1 MIPTKS
7 FPVGGEDDENK
18 KQTMKMKIAFGRM
31 ISQQKRWVTLLYI
44 FYTTTNKYAQTANVD
59 IFCDAFSLTFSY
71 TPQERTTLT
80 TIYLRSY

>member
-1 MIPTKS
+1 MKMIPTKS

-59 IFCDAFSLTFSY
+59 IFCDAFSLTHLKKE
-71 TPQERTTLT
+71 QL
-80 TIYLRSY
+80 

>member
-1 MIPTKS
+1 MKMIPTKS

-18 KQTMKMKIAFGRM
+18 KQTMKTKIAFVTMM

-59 IFCDAFSLTFSY
+59 IFCDAFSLTHIKKE
-71 TPQERTTLT
+71 QL
-80 TIYLRSY
+80 